1 VEDKMNAEWEL
12 RWRRNALL
20 ADCDWTIME
29 DSPLSDDKKKEWKT
43 YRQALR
49 DLPAN
54 STPKLDKNNVL
65 TGYTFP
71 TKPS

>member
-1 VEDKMNAEWEL
+1 
-12 RWRRNALL
+12 
-20 ADCDWTIME
+20 
-29 DSPLSDDKKKEWKT
+29 LSDDKKKEWKT

>member
-1 VEDKMNAEWEL
+1 MDVNFLL
-12 RWRRNALL
+12 RLERTRRL
-20 ADCDWTIME
+20 AKCDWTQSS
-29 DSPLSDDKKKEWKT
+29 DSPLSEEKKKEWAT

-54 STPKLDKNNVL
+54 QNPVDMELSNITW
-65 TGYTFP
+65 P

>member
-1 VEDKMNAEWEL
+1 MNAEWEL

-20 ADCDWTIME
+20 ADCDWTVME
-29 DSPLSDDKKKEWKT
+29 DSPLSDEKKKEWKT

-49 DLPAN
+49 DLPAS
-54 STPKLDKNNVL
+54 STPKLNSFGFLDRSSV
-65 TGYTFP
+65 TWP

>member
-1 VEDKMNAEWEL
+1 MDVNFLL
-12 RWRRNALL
+12 RLERTRRL
-20 ADCDWTIME
+20 AKCDWTQSS
-29 DSPLSDDKKKEWKT
+29 DSPLSEEKKKEWAT

-54 STPKLDKNNVL
+54 QTPVDMELSNI
-65 TGYTFP
+65 TWP

>member
-1 VEDKMNAEWEL
+1 
-12 RWRRNALL
+12 
-20 ADCDWTIME
+20 ME
-29 DSPLSDDKKKEWKT
+29 DSPLSDEKKKEWKT